1 LRKEPALNNS
11 QENKNYNIRM
21 LITDGLMMILEDG
34 RKSDAVINKFL
45 KKYPDMDKRD
55 RAFFTRVLM
64 GTVERC
70 ITIDYVI
77 SLFSKVK
84 LNKIKTVM
92 RNILRMSVYQI
103 LYMDSVPDSAACNEA
118 VKLVKKRGM
127 RGLSGFC
134 NGVLR
139 NIGRNKDNIE
149 YPNPDKDE
157 IAYLS
162 VKYSIPKWIIEVF
175 ARDYGRDVMLEIL
188 KNAEDMMQN
197 GNDKLTVRING
208 SKISVNDVI
217 ESLKSNGC
225 KVFESD
231 YADNVIKISGFDR
244 IEDIEELKKGYI
256 QVQDT
261 SSVLVG
267 NVSGIKKGDRVL
279 DMCGAPGGK
288 TIHALDILDGS
299 GVVVSGDVAENKLEK
314 IKENANRAGFE
325 NIEVMR
331 WDARVFNPEY
341 EDKFD
346 VVIADVPC
354 SGLGVIFKKPDIKY
368 RVTEDDI
375 LSLSELSK
383 NILLNGIKY
392 LKKDGTLIFSTC
404 TVNKTENEK
413 VYDFLRN
420 REELETSDITDN
432 LNENILN
439 KGNNRETAARGFI
452 QLFPNAEYDGF
463 FISKYRKK

>member
-1 LRKEPALNNS
+1 
-11 QENKNYNIRM
+11 
-21 LITDGLMMILEDG
+21 
-34 RKSDAVINKFL
+34 V
-45 KKYPDMDKRD
+45 
-55 RAFFTRVLM
+55 
-64 GTVERC
+64 
-70 ITIDYVI
+70 
-77 SLFSKVK
+77 
-84 LNKIKTVM
+84 
-92 RNILRMSVYQI
+92 
-103 LYMDSVPDSAACNEA
+103 
-118 VKLVKKRGM
+118 RGS
-127 RGLSGFC
+127 R
-134 NGVLR
+134 R
-139 NIGRNKDNIE
+139 
-149 YPNPDKDE
+149 
-157 IAYLS
+157 
-162 VKYSIPKWIIEVF
+162 
-175 ARDYGRDVMLEIL
+175 
-188 KNAEDMMQN
+188 
-197 GNDKLTVRING
+197 
-208 SKISVNDVI
+208 
-217 ESLKSNGC
+217 
-225 KVFESD
+225 
-231 YADNVIKISGFDR
+231 
-244 IEDIEELKKGYI
+244 
-256 QVQDT
+256 
-261 SSVLVG
+261 
-267 NVSGIKKGDRVL
+267 
-279 DMCGAPGGK
+279 K

-383 NILLNGIKY
+383 EILLNGIKY